1 MPWSRFI
8 VAFTILLLLG
18 ACSSEEKRDPELD
31 TLSMVELYNEA
42 QEDIKDGSYDLA
54 IGKLDALLS
63 RFPFGNYAESAELN
77 LMYAHL
83 QNETPELTISLADRF
98 IRLHPDHPQVDYAYY
113 MRGLANYYSGFDL
126 TSRFLPG
133 NTFARDMGATK
144 TSFDDFSKLV
154 NQFPNS
160 PYANDAHAR
169 MIYLRNALAKHE
181 IYIASYYI
189 RRGTYVAALNRAK
202 TVVDHYQETPS
213 VAEGLAI
220 MTECYYRLGL
230 NELAENTKKIL
241 VANYPDSPS
250 LDKEGNFIGPN
261 IEIND
266 KKSWSNIISFGL
278 LD

>member
-160 PYANDAHAR
+160 SYANDAHAR

-213 VAEGLAI
+213 VAEGLTI

-250 LDKEGNFIGPN
+250 LDSEGNFIGPN